1 MIGFVA
7 VKSLGGYNYV
17 RPDQVIAI
25 AGLEGARCS
34 IYMAGGVTVPC
45 SEPVKEVIA
54 RLEAATADAAQPET
68 V

>member
-25 AGLEGARCS
+25 AGIEGEKCS
-34 IYMAGGVTVPC
+34 IYMAGGITVPC
-45 SEPVKEVIA
+45 SEAVKIVVA
-54 RLEAATADAAQPET
+54 RLEAAMAGAAQVET
-68 V
+68 A